1 MGKWQEVVVQ
11 HRRAEQLVFPLK
23 QEIATVV
30 PLERVVSAWKVGA
43 APGALLGQL
52 LAALG
57 GVWCVRGRPS
67 RQLRLWTGAC

>member
-1 MGKWQEVVVQ
+1 MQVVREAAYDSTSKEVGKWQEVVLQ

-52 LAALG
+52 LAAQG
-57 GVWCVRGRPS
+57 GAWC
-67 RQLRLWTGAC
+67 W